1 MRWFRKLLRKL
12 LAGCVIVLILISVTA
27 GGVYYWYMH
36 RPLPDEITAQPL
48 FEGITYTREIRE
60 EPRRMIVHIVKI
72 NLDAPGI
79 SFLVTPADNLENGY
93 IYRARTVSEFVK
105 DYDVQL
111 AINGDFFLP
120 WRDYGP
126 WNYYPHH
133 GDGVNVAG
141 LTVSNGSTITA
152 GYSDYAIPIYF
163 TDDNRIS
170 IGKALENAQNV
181 ISGNNILIED
191 GRPLH
196 TPTTDDYLIKQHP
209 RTALALDESGRTLML
224 FLIDGRQPS
233 YSEGATLAELAQII
247 LEYGG
252 YNAVNLDGG
261 GSSTLVIQNENG
273 EPEVLNSPI
282 HTRIPGR
289 ERPIANHL
297 GIFASP
303 IE

>member
-1 MRWFRKLLRKL
+1 
-12 LAGCVIVLILISVTA
+12 
-27 GGVYYWYMH
+27 
-36 RPLPDEITAQPL
+36 
-48 FEGITYTREIRE
+48 
-60 EPRRMIVHIVKI
+60 
-72 NLDAPGI
+72 
-79 SFLVTPADNLENGY
+79 
-93 IYRARTVSEFVK
+93 
-105 DYDVQL
+105 
-111 AINGDFFLP
+111 
-120 WRDYGP
+120 
-126 WNYYPHH
+126 
-133 GDGVNVAG
+133 
-141 LTVSNGSTITA
+141 
-152 GYSDYAIPIYF
+152 
-163 TDDNRIS
+163 
-170 IGKALENAQNV
+170 
-181 ISGNNILIED
+181 
-191 GRPLH
+191 
-196 TPTTDDYLIKQHP
+196 
-209 RTALALDESGRTLML
+209 ML